1 MANSLPRDAGEAAI
15 AWISKV
21 LGDMGIIQGD
31 MSADFASSNAV
42 KDSLIAYIDKSKRSN
57 VHVIHFAT
65 QAWSNVLK
73 QSDLIRNLKKQNGGL
88 SAKLIETQGT
98 LIKVQ
103 GQLVDCKDEQFH
115 GISTAVQLSV
125 RDSMK
130 KEMTSYSTILHI
142 SRLIVI
148 LSERLAFRL
157 LSKWLRLLR
166 KRKHEQRM

>member
-1 MANSLPRDAGEAAI
+1 MTNPLPLDAGEGAI

-21 LGDMGIIQGD
+21 LGDMGILQGD
-31 MSADFASSNAV
+31 KSLDFASSNSV
-42 KDSLIAYIDKSKRSN
+42 KDSLLIAYIDKSKRSN

-73 QSDLIRNLKKQNGGL
+73 QSDLIRNLKKQNGEL

-130 KEMTSYSTILHI
+130 KEMTSYSTIL
-142 SRLIVI
+142 
-148 LSERLAFRL
+148 
-157 LSKWLRLLR
+157 
-166 KRKHEQRM
+166 